1 MKFSFTLDRKTFEL
15 SIFCNAKPYEVVNP
29 QSLNGFIKNQMGI
42 KFHKQG
48 KFKNMPY
55 ANEQVLIQKY
65 HSKLQEGKIP
75 VKYIMPRHKWGR
87 VNAEGSL
94 TLSLFHRPT
103 RHSLCDDFYVD
114 FDMVNA
120 QPSVINQV
128 CLQNGIQ
135 NKRCIEYCKDPK
147 NYRYAV
153 AKHHELKHIKNKETG
168 VNLSPYEQAK
178 KLFLSLSFGGSYDEW
193 KKTYNAKN
201 EDMGE
206 IVEMEAENK
215 IVMDTIYKLNP
226 DMLEDANNAS
236 DSFKRKSVA
245 EKKRSIMGLW
255 GQTME
260 RMLQETCILSICK
273 HLNFD
278 LNAIVPCQDG
288 FMILK
293 TELERVGYTTVSD
306 HALILKGMSDDIKN
320 LWDFDIDW
328 EVKPFNEGIKGGIPL
343 CSEVMEANEDKK
355 STYNEMK
362 IDFETNHTK
371 IVNLGVFFK
380 TEPDKD
386 LNMSKQHLIT
396 SYEHMSYPVE
406 VDGMT
411 KYKSFITN
419 WLKDGTIKRKRDVMI
434 VPPDQVCPDDIY
446 NAWRPFAMEL
456 VTDYVPN
463 TVACDFILNH
473 IKIICDNDEEC
484 YNYFIKWIAM
494 CIQYPSVKMSMPVF
508 VSGEGA
514 GKGSIMRL
522 LSAILG
528 GSKILQ
534 STEPSKEVWG
544 EFNAMMLNAYL
555 VCLDEISKKE
565 MLGCEGKIKG
575 LITEPFIHINDK
587 GKSRFPVRSYHKF
600 IAFSNPDAFGNEPMT
615 TTEGDR
621 RRFFISSSN
630 ELIGNTTYFDTFYS
644 YLDDVNCLKTIY
656 EYFKTLPEAIN
667 ILKCKMPEG
676 EYHKEL
682 KAMAVTPLKMFL
694 TDHLREHMT
703 AGILEQ
709 TTDELYDALKRWRE
723 YTGAKCYGS
732 KQEFACRFANLRLR
746 GMNKVVNMGGSHLK
760 GWSFN
765 SDTRIHLGID
775 DEIPEPNKDI
785 LKSARCG

>member
-1 MKFSFTLDRKTFEL
+1 MKFAFTLDRTTFQKSLYCSAE
-15 SIFCNAKPYEVVNP
+15 AYEVVNP
-29 QSLNGFIKNQMGI
+29 LALNGFIKNEMGI

-48 KFKNMPY
+48 KFKHMPY

-65 HSKLQEGKIP
+65 RSKLRDGKMP
-75 VKYIMPRHKWGR
+75 VTYNMARHKWGR
-87 VNAEGSL
+87 IIPDGSL
-94 TLSLFHRPT
+94 SLSLFHRPT
-103 RHSLCDDFYVD
+103 RHSLCQDHYVD

-128 CLQNGIQ
+128 CLQNGIA
-135 NKRCIEYCKDPK
+135 NKSCMEYCKDPK
-147 NYRYAV
+147 NTRYAV
-153 AKHHELKHIKNKETG
+153 AKHHELKHITNKETG
-168 VNLSPYEQAK
+168 VTLSPYEQAK

-201 EDMGE
+201 ADMGE
-206 IVEMEAENK
+206 ILEMEAENK

-260 RMLQETCILSICK
+260 RMLQEKCIYSLCENLK
-273 HLNFD
+273 FD

-288 FMILK
+288 FMVLK
-293 TELERVGYTTVSD
+293 SELQRVGYTTADD
-306 HALILKGMSDDIKN
+306 HALILKGMSNEIK
-320 LWDFDIDW
+320 LIWDFDIAW
-328 EVKPFNEGIKGGIPL
+328 EVKPFDEGIKGGIPL
-343 CSEVMEANEDKK
+343 SDEIVEATEDKK
-355 STYNEMK
+355 PTYNEMK
-362 IDFETNHTK
+362 IAFEKNHTK

-380 TEPDKD
+380 TETDKD
-386 LNMSKQHLIT
+386 INMSKQHLTT
-396 SYEHMSYPVE
+396 SYEHMSYPVQ
-406 VDGMT
+406 VQGMT
-411 KYKSFITN
+411 KHKSFIAT
-419 WLKDGTIKRKRDVMI
+419 WLKDGNIQRKRDVMI
-434 VPPDQVCPDDIY
+434 VSPDEVCPTDIY
-446 NAWRPFAMEL
+446 NAWRPFAMEK

-463 TVACDFILNH
+463 TDARDFILNH
-473 IKIICDNDEEC
+473 IKIICNNNEEC

-494 CIQYPSVKMSMPVF
+494 CIQFPSVKLPMPVF

-528 GSKILQ
+528 GSKILE
-534 STEPSKEVWG
+534 TREPSQEVWG
-544 EFNAMMLNAYL
+544 AFNALMLNAYL

-575 LITEPFIHINDK
+575 LITEPFININDK

-630 ELIGNTTYFDTFYS
+630 ELIGNTTYFDKYYEYIS
-644 YLDDVNCLKTIY
+644 DVNCLKTVY
-656 EYFKTLPEAIN
+656 EYFKNLDDPKAV
-667 ILKCKMPEG
+667 LKCKMPESD
-676 EYHKEL
+676 YHKEL
-682 KAMAVTPLKMFL
+682 KALAVPPLKMFVA
-694 TDHLREHMT
+694 DYLRKNMIQ
-703 AGILEQ
+703 GIFED
-709 TTDELYDALKRWRE
+709 TTDELYAGLKDWCE
-723 YTGAKCYGS
+723 DTGIRYECNKLQFS
-732 KQEFACRFANLRLR
+732 CRLANLRLK
-746 GMNKVVNMGGSHLK
+746 GMNKVVNMGALHLK

-765 SDTRIHLGID
+765 SDTRIHLGLD
-775 DEIPEPNKDI
+775 DEVKEPNSDI
-785 LKSARCG
+785 LKNAQCE